1 VTEHRWVE
9 DEASFRAVLDELAG
23 VDVYAVDTEFHRERT
38 YYPQVALVQLAWA
51 DQIVLVDPLAVS
63 LQPFAEILEGDGLAV
78 MHAAAQ
84 DLEVLEQA
92 CGAIPKRLF
101 DTQLAAGFAG
111 HGTPSLTNLAEKSL
125 GVRLPKGDRL
135 TDWLSRPLNR
145 DQRSYA
151 ADDVAYLVELY
162 RLLVKQL
169 EADQRLA
176 WAEEECEML
185 RTRVFGQRDP
195 ADAWLRIKEARHLR
209 GRAAAIA
216 RALAAWREQRAM
228 DTDQPVRFVLAD
240 LGVVGIAQRAPRTV
254 EQLRA
259 VRGVDGRH
267 LRGTQ
272 AAEILEVVAQAHD
285 EPPPRAR
292 VSDTMELDR
301 QLRPA
306 VTLVSAWLS
315 QLSREQRIE
324 TSLLGT
330 RSDIEAF
337 LAHDPDAR
345 LAHGWRHEL
354 VGEPVRRLVEGEA
367 ALAFDGRGGLVLEP
381 RAGRTVK

>member
-1 VTEHRWVE
+1 VTEHRWIE
-9 DEASFRAVLDELAG
+9 DEASFRAVLDELSG

-51 DQIVLVDPLAVS
+51 DQIALVDPLAVS
-63 LQPFAEILEGDGLAV
+63 LKPFAQILEGDGLAV

-92 CGAIPKRLF
+92 CAAIPKRLF

-125 GVRLPKGDRL
+125 GIRLPKGDRL
-135 TDWLSRPLNR
+135 TDWLSRPLNA

-151 ADDVAYLVELY
+151 ADDVAYLIELH
-162 RLLVKQL
+162 RLLTKQL
-169 EADQRLA
+169 VDDQRLA

-195 ADAWLRIKEARHLR
+195 AEAWLRIKEARHLR

-240 LGVVGIAQRAPRTV
+240 LGVVGIAQRAPRTID
-254 EQLRA
+254 QLRA

-267 LRGTQ
+267 LRGNQ
-272 AAEILEVVAQAHD
+272 ANEILEVVAQAHD

-292 VSDTMELDR
+292 VADTMELDR

-345 LAHGWRHEL
+345 LAHGWRHDL

-381 RAGRTVK
+381 RAGFA

>member
-1 VTEHRWVE
+1 MTEHRWIE
-9 DEASFRAVLDELAG
+9 DEASFRAVLDELAE

-169 EADQRLA
+169 ESDQRLA

-209 GRAAAIA
+209 GRAASVA

-292 VSDTMELDR
+292 VADTMELDR

-345 LAHGWRHEL
+345 LAHGWRHDL

-381 RAGRTVK
+381 RAGHT